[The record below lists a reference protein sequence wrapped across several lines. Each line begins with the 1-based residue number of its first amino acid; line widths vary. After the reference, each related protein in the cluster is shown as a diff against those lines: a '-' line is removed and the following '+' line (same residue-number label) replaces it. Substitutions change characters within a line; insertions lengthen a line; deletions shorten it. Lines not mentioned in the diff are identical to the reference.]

1 MTIQPASIAAAFL
14 AILTCVHI
22 TSAADAPATSQ
33 PPKSMTG
40 ESLVLVGTTPG
51 KLIGTHVDA
60 ASVVVRSTYEPKL
73 EKTIVYERD
82 RDYTLN
88 ADAGTMARTAESR
101 IPDFSKNI
109 LYGKENFDHSQFPG
123 YGNLAFTVY
132 VDYRAGEMPTL
143 TSPID
148 ASAELSKTKQK
159 LDAGEAVKVIVFGDS
174 ISAGGESST
183 PELQF
188 GARYT
193 TYLQQQYPKAKLT
206 FENGATGGDTTVQ
219 GLARINDKVLTRSP
233 DLVLIGFGMN
243 DHNKGGPTI
252 EQFKANLKSLIT
264 QTREKTG
271 ADVILF
277 STFPPNS
284 LWAYGTHS
292 MEKYA
297 AATKEVAQEEHVAY
311 GPVFGTWSIVLKRKD
326 EQSLL
331 ANNINHPNDFG
342 HWLYLKAMES
352 LKY

>member
-1 MTIQPASIAAAFL
+1 MKTILASTI
-14 AILTCVHI
+14 AILFAMLICPMT
-22 TSAADAPATSQ
+22 TFSAEPATTES
-33 PPKSMTG
+33 SNTMNG

-51 KLIGTHVDA
+51 NLIGTGLDP

-73 EKTIVYERD
+73 DNTVVYERD
-82 RDYTLN
+82 RDYTLD
-88 ADAGTMARTAESR
+88 ARAGTIARTADSR
-101 IPDFSKNI
+101 IPDFAKNM

-123 YGNLAFTVY
+123 YGNRPFTIY
-132 VDYRAGEMPTL
+132 VDYKATDLPTL
-143 TSPID
+143 TTPTD
-148 ASAELSKTKQK
+148 ASAELAKTKQK
-159 LDAGEAVKVIVFGDS
+159 LEAGKAFKVIVFGDS

-193 TYLQQQYPKAKLT
+193 QYLQQQFPKAKLT
-206 FENGATGGDTTVQ
+206 FENGATGGDNTVQ
-219 GLARINDKVLTRSP
+219 GLQRLNEKVLTRSP

-252 EQFKANLKSLIT
+252 DQFKANLKSLID
-264 QTREKTG
+264 QTRDKTG

-284 LWAYGTHS
+284 KWAFGSHT

-311 GPVFGTWSIVLKRKD
+311 GPVFETWSIVMKRKD
-326 EQSLL
+326 EPSML

-342 HWLYLKAMES
+342 HWLYVVALEGLKF
-352 LKY
+352 